1 MRKLRA
7 ILWMTAAALLVII
20 VVVPAFGNY
29 QSATADLSIEA
40 QQRKTLIDNV
50 EKTDAPAPKFRLTI
64 DNLDKVIPNPKGAER
79 QALILSAVG
88 LTVWLMAQRLLR
100 KRRLAL
106 RAASPLLFE
115 APRAIKHLGP
125 ILWNH
130 DIEIMESIG
139 PVGLLQPIALPVMRQ
154 QARMRE
160 LALAA

>member
-40 QQRKTLIDNV
+40 QQRKTLIDSV
-50 EKTDAPAPKFRLTI
+50 AKADAPAPTFRVTI
-64 DNLDKVIPNPKGAER
+64 DNLDRVIPNPKGAER
-79 QALILSAVG
+79 QALILSVIG
-88 LTVWLMAQRLLR
+88 LTVWLVAQRLFR

-106 RAASPLLFE
+106 RATSSLLFE
-115 APRAIKHLGP
+115 APRATRHVGP

>member
-7 ILWMTAAALLVII
+7 ILWMTAAALLVVI

-29 QSATADLSIEA
+29 QSATADLSVQA
-40 QQRKTLIDNV
+40 QQRKTIINSV
-50 EKTDAPAPKFRLTI
+50 EKTDVPAPKFRLTI

-88 LTVWLMAQRLLR
+88 LTIWLMAQRLLR

-106 RAASPLLFE
+106 RASSPLLFE
-115 APRAIKHLGP
+115 SPRVTKHIGP

-139 PVGLLQPIALPVMRQ
+139 SVGLLQPIALPVMRQ
-154 QARMRE
+154 QARLRE
-160 LALAA
+160 LAMAA

>member
-29 QSATADLSIEA
+29 QVATAELSIEA

-50 EKTDAPAPKFRLTI
+50 EKLHAPAPKFRLSI

-79 QALILSAVG
+79 QALTLSVVG

-115 APRAIKHLGP
+115 APRASRHLGP

-160 LALAA
+160 LAMAA

>member
-29 QSATADLSIEA
+29 QVATAELSIEA
-40 QQRKTLIDNV
+40 QQRKTLIDTV
-50 EKTDAPAPKFRLTI
+50 EKLHAPAPKFRLSI

-79 QALILSAVG
+79 RALILSVIG

-106 RAASPLLFE
+106 RAAPLFE
-115 APRAIKHLGP
+115 APRATRHLSP

>member
-29 QSATADLSIEA
+29 QSASADLSLEA
-40 QQRKTLIDNV
+40 VQRKMLIDNV
-50 EKTDAPAPKFRLTI
+50 DKTHAPAPHFRVTL
-64 DNLDKVIPNPKGAER
+64 DNLDTVIPNPKGAER
-79 QALILSAVG
+79 QALTLSVIG
-88 LTVWLMAQRLLR
+88 LTLWLMAQRLLR

-106 RAASPLLFE
+106 RTSSPLLFE
-115 APRAIKHLGP
+115 APRVTKHLGP

-160 LALAA
+160 LAMAA

>member
-29 QSATADLSIEA
+29 QSATTDLSIEA
-40 QQRKTLIDNV
+40 QQRKILIDNV
-50 EKTDAPAPKFRLTI
+50 EKTATPAPKFRLTI

-79 QALILSAVG
+79 QALILSVVG

-106 RAASPLLFE
+106 RAVPLYE
-115 APRAIKHLGP
+115 APRAAKHLGP
-125 ILWNH
+125 LLWNH

>member
-20 VVVPAFGNY
+20 VVVPALGNY
-29 QSATADLSIEA
+29 QSATADLSMQA
-40 QQRKTLIDNV
+40 QERKTIIDSV

-79 QALILSAVG
+79 QALMLSAVG
-88 LTVWLMAQRLLR
+88 LTIWLMVQRLLR
-100 KRRLAL
+100 KRRQAL
-106 RAASPLLFE
+106 RASSPLMFE
-115 APRAIKHLGP
+115 SPRVTKHLGP

-160 LALAA
+160 LATAA

>member
-40 QQRKTLIDNV
+40 QQRKALIDSV
-50 EKTDAPAPKFRLTI
+50 AKADAPEPTFRLTI

-79 QALILSAVG
+79 QALTLSVVG
-88 LTVWLMAQRLLR
+88 LTVWLVAQRLLR

-106 RAASPLLFE
+106 RSASPLLFE
-115 APRAIKHLGP
+115 APRATRHLGP

-160 LALAA
+160 LAIAA

>member
-7 ILWMTAAALLVII
+7 TLWMTAAALLVII

-29 QSATADLSIEA
+29 QTATADLSIEA
-40 QQRKTLIDNV
+40 QQRKTLIDSV
-50 EKTDAPAPKFRLTI
+50 AKTDAPAPKFRITI
-64 DNLDKVIPNPKGAER
+64 DNLDKVIPNPTGAER
-79 QALILSAVG
+79 QALILSVVG

-100 KRRLAL
+100 KRRQAL
-106 RAASPLLFE
+106 RTAPMLE
-115 APRAIKHLGP
+115 APRVAKHLGP

>member
-40 QQRKTLIDNV
+40 QQRKTLIDSV
-50 EKTDAPAPKFRLTI
+50 QKTDAPAPQFSITM
-64 DNLDKVIPNPKGAER
+64 DNLNKVIPNPKGAER
-79 QALILSAVG
+79 QALSLSVVG

-115 APRAIKHLGP
+115 APRATRHLGP

-160 LALAA
+160 LAMAA

>member
-29 QSATADLSIEA
+29 QSATADMSIEA
-40 QQRKTLIDNV
+40 LQRKALIDNV
-50 EKTDAPAPKFRLTI
+50 EKTDASAPKFRLTI
-64 DNLDKVIPNPKGAER
+64 ENLDKVIPNPKGAER
-79 QALILSAVG
+79 QALILSVVG
-88 LTVWLMAQRLLR
+88 LTVWLIAQRLLR

-115 APRAIKHLGP
+115 APRAARHLGP

>member
-40 QQRKTLIDNV
+40 QQRKTLIDSV
-50 EKTDAPAPKFRLTI
+50 AKADAPAPTFRVTI
-64 DNLDKVIPNPKGAER
+64 DNLDRVIPNPKGAER
-79 QALILSAVG
+79 QALILSVIG
-88 LTVWLMAQRLLR
+88 LTVWLVAQRLFR

-106 RAASPLLFE
+106 RATSPLLFE
-115 APRAIKHLGP
+115 APRATRHVGP

>member
-1 MRKLRA
+1 
-7 ILWMTAAALLVII
+7 MTAAALLVII

-29 QSATADLSIEA
+29 QSVTTDLSIQA
-40 QQRKTLIDNV
+40 QERKTLIDSV
-50 EKTDAPAPKFRLTI
+50 AKSDAPAPKFRLTI

-79 QALILSAVG
+79 QALILSVVG
-88 LTVWLMAQRLLR
+88 LTVWLIAQRLLR

-115 APRAIKHLGP
+115 APRATRHLGA

-160 LALAA
+160 LAMAA